1 MPVIVERI
9 RNVQDDVTEIKLNM
23 ATRTDQ
29 SHTDQRIAA
38 LTGAVE
44 KEAAERRAAIDA
56 ERKERMAG
64 DEKIAGRLQTV
75 EDRMEARKYATMSA
89 VALASLGAVL
99 GLVSTVGRAL
109 FGG

>member
-29 SHTDQRIAA
+29 SHTDQRISN

-44 KEAAERRAAIDA
+44 KEAAERRAADEA
-56 ERKERMAG
+56 ERKERKE
-64 DEKIAGRLQTV
+64 DVKEVRDRLQTV

-89 VALASLGAVL
+89 VALSILGAIL
-99 GLVSTVGRAL
+99 GLVAAFGRAL